1 MDVLCNRA
9 LDIVFA
15 MAMAVVTTVL
25 QLLIPAK
32 LLDSVYKGCS
42 NPLKLVQM
50 TASSQSSSSY
60 SASQAFPNGN
70 GWVTN
75 GNHNQWLQVDLG
87 KETDVKGISTQG
99 RRHGSY
105 WVRTYT
111 ISYSDDGTNFK
122 PYKNNKVWNQLK
134 NRQQKHVALRNQGH
148 PTALFCKISVRR
160 SKNSLE
166 FSMPWRGEIISRWPF
181 HSSTVSKAYL
191 TSALR
196 FSGV

>member
-1 MDVLCNRA
+1 MHVRVPVVVMDVLCNRA

-122 PYKNNKVWNQLK
+122 PYKNNKV
-134 NRQQKHVALRNQGH
+134 
-148 PTALFCKISVRR
+148 
-160 SKNSLE
+160 
-166 FSMPWRGEIISRWPF
+166 
-181 HSSTVSKAYL
+181 
-191 TSALR
+191 
-196 FSGV
+196 